1 MRYVITMKRIE
12 HYDNYRDFLRDW
24 FEDRKKRFRFFSNR
38 YFCQKAGIKS
48 PSLFKEVVNGNRN
61 LTEQSIP
68 KFIRGMGLT
77 DSDAAFFRIL
87 VHLNQAQ
94 DPKER
99 EIYTEELKKFRDKVV
114 KEVIPAEHYE
124 YYSRWYHPVVRELSC
139 LVDWKD
145 DFRYLASLI
154 TPQVKTRE
162 VKESV
167 AMLIRLGFLVKGD
180 DGLYY
185 QSAPS
190 ITSGSHVHAA
200 GVRDLNRHF
209 TNLGSEAIDRF
220 SQDDRY
226 VSSMTVG
233 ISKEAY
239 DSLRQEIEEFRDR
252 VRRIVFD
259 DNGSDRVYSMNM
271 QLFPLSDRE
280 EK

>member
-1 MRYVITMKRIE
+1 MKRIE
-12 HYDNYRDFLRDW
+12 HYDNYREFLYDW

-61 LTEQSIP
+61 LTEQTIP
-68 KFIRGMGLT
+68 KFIQGMGLT

-87 VHLNQAQ
+87 VHLNQAR
-94 DPKER
+94 DPGER

-124 YYSRWYHPVVRELSC
+124 YYSRWYNPVVRELAC
-139 LVDWKD
+139 LIDWKD
-145 DFRYLASLI
+145 DYQHLASLV
-154 TPQVKTRE
+154 TPQLKVRE
-162 VKESV
+162 VKNSI
-167 AMLIRLGFLVKGD
+167 AMLVRLGFLTKD
-180 DGLYY
+180 DEGRYH

-190 ITSGSHVHAA
+190 ITSGSHIHAA

-209 TNLGSEAIDRF
+209 TNLGTESIDRF
-220 SQDDRY
+220 APGERH
-226 VSSMTVG
+226 VSSMTIG
-233 ISKEAY
+233 ISEEAY
-239 DSLRQEIEEFRDR
+239 KSLRQEIEEFRDR

-259 DNGSDRVYSMNM
+259 DKKSDRVYSMNL

-280 EK
+280 DK

>member
-1 MRYVITMKRIE
+1 MKRIE
-12 HYDNYRDFLRDW
+12 HYDNYREFLSDW

-61 LTEQSIP
+61 LTEQTIP
-68 KFIRGMGLT
+68 KFIQGMGLT
-77 DSDAAFFRIL
+77 DSDTAFFRIL
-87 VHLNQAQ
+87 VHLNQAR

-124 YYSRWYHPVVRELSC
+124 YYSRWYNPVVRELAC
-139 LVDWKD
+139 LIDWKD
-145 DFRYLASLI
+145 DCQHLASLI
-154 TPQVKTRE
+154 TPQLKVRE
-162 VKESV
+162 VKACV
-167 AMLIRLGFLVKGD
+167 AMLVRLGFLVKD
-180 DGLYY
+180 DEGRYH

-190 ITSGSHVHAA
+190 ITSGSHIHAA

-209 TNLGSEAIDRF
+209 ADLGSEAIDRF
-220 SQDDRY
+220 SPDERH
-226 VSSMTVG
+226 VSSMTIG
-233 ISKEAY
+233 ISEEAY
-239 DSLRQEIEEFRDR
+239 QSLRQEIEEFRDR

-259 DNGSDRVYSMNM
+259 DKKSDRVYSMNL

-280 EK
+280 DT